1 MKADKGKLLK
11 FIKKHEPV
19 TFTDIEKYFTSCGV
33 DFRGDTGI
41 LLSQSRL
48 VAWNGWNREAS
59 LAFMDLVSEGSVTMC
74 RVSMSEAPIPP
85 VFRGMKKFSIMNYVP
100 IIIKTVKR

>member
-19 TFTDIEKYFTSCGV
+19 TFTDIEKYFTS
-33 DFRGDTGI
+33 GI